1 MFMENAVKIFVIESL
16 EDGDRLTGTNL
27 YNDLIN
33 YELPLTSRLYNKIID
48 GGDWYG
54 TIEDIKENVQ
64 LGDVVFIHLEIHG
77 NSRGSGIVLKDGTE
91 ILFDR
96 VCEDFRVINKKIGCN
111 LYVTLAVCHGLFLIT
126 GLVPLKEMPFCGVIG
141 SQEEITVKDLELRFY
156 EFYKAFLEFNDIE
169 FAMEELQ
176 KANSGIPSSYK
187 YVKPEEI
194 FFNSWKN
201 YMTNSIKEDWQKEN
215 AQKVADENHL
225 NRQQRREFERKFKKE
240 KNIYARKV
248 YKEKAELFF
257 MIKDFPENRN
267 RFQVPAKVTD
277 LSKKKTS

>member
-27 YNDLIN
+27 YNDLIS
-33 YELPLTSRLYNKIID
+33 YELPLTSRLYNNIID
-48 GGDWYG
+48 EGDWYG
-54 TIEDIKENVQ
+54 TMEDIKENVQ

-77 NSRGSGIVLKDGTE
+77 NSRGSGIVLKNGTE

-96 VCEDFRVINKKIGCN
+96 ICEDFRVINKRIGCN

-141 SQEEITVKDLELRFY
+141 SQEQIKVKDLELRFY
-156 EFYKAFLEFNDIE
+156 EFYKSFLEFDDIE

-187 YVKPEEI
+187 YVKPEDI
-194 FFNSWKN
+194 FFNSWIS
-201 YMTNSIKEDWQKEN
+201 YLEISSDSDWQKKN
-215 AQKVADENHL
+215 TKNVSDENCL
-225 NRQQRREFERKFKKE
+225 NRRLRREFDRKFKKE
-240 KNIYARKV
+240 REKEANILFR
-248 YKEKAELFF
+248 EKAELFF
-257 MIKDFPENRN
+257 MVKDFPENRK
-267 RFQVPAKVTD
+267 RFQIPNRATDVP
-277 LSKKKTS
+277 KKKTS

>member
-1 MFMENAVKIFVIESL
+1 MENNVKVFILESL
-16 EDGDRLTGTNL
+16 GNGDRLTGTNL
-27 YNDLIN
+27 YNDLIR
-33 YELPLTSRLYNKIID
+33 YELPLDSRLFNNIID
-48 GGDWYG
+48 EGDWYG
-54 TIEDIKENVQ
+54 VIETIKENVQ
-64 LGDVVFIHLEIHG
+64 MGDVVFIHLEIHG
-77 NSRGSGIVLKDGTE
+77 DSQGTGIVLNNNGQMTFERICD
-91 ILFDR
+91 
-96 VCEDFRVINKKIGCN
+96 DFRGINKKTGCN
-111 LYVTLAVCHGLFLIT
+111 LYVTLAVCHGLYIIT

-141 SQEEITVKDLELRFY
+141 SQEEIEVPDLELRFY
-156 EFYKAFLEFNDIE
+156 EFYNSFLEFHDVE
-169 FAMEELQ
+169 LAMEELQ

-201 YMTNSIKEDWQKEN
+201 YMTNSMKEDWQKEN